1 MYNFNRE
8 LMNELSTH
16 TSHIIEMFQGT
27 DWVSDTSVRCKVGEG
42 VMGSRR
48 AVVTAG
54 VRSGSLTEGWS
65 TDAAGV
71 SVMEDVNR
79 GAAGAVSVTVHGANM
94 GKTGYTAEGREGGT
108 GCEVMYT
115 YMLYT
120 IGFTILIS

>member
-1 MYNFNRE
+1 
-8 LMNELSTH
+8 
-16 TSHIIEMFQGT
+16 
-27 DWVSDTSVRCKVGEG
+27 
-42 VMGSRR
+42 MGSRE

-65 TDAAGV
+65 TDAAGL
-71 SVMEDVNR
+71 SVMEDMNG
-79 GAAGAVSVTVHGANM
+79 GAAGAVSVTVHGTNM

-120 IGFTILIS
+120 MGLTIFNS

>member
-1 MYNFNRE
+1 MIK
-8 LMNELSTH
+8 LL
-16 TSHIIEMFQGT
+16 QGT
-27 DWVSDTSVRCKVGEG
+27 DWVSDTSVRCQVGEG
-42 VMGSRR
+42 VMGSRE

-71 SVMEDVNR
+71 SVIEDVNG

-108 GCEVMYT
+108 GCEVIYTCIMYMIDCT
-115 YMLYT
+115 VFNL
-120 IGFTILIS
+120 

>member
-1 MYNFNRE
+1 
-8 LMNELSTH
+8 
-16 TSHIIEMFQGT
+16 
-27 DWVSDTSVRCKVGEG
+27 
-42 VMGSRR
+42 MGSRR

-79 GAAGAVSVTVHGANM
+79 EAAGAVSVTVHGANM

-108 GCEVMYT
+108 GCEVIYT
-115 YMLYT
+115 CMLYMIDCT
-120 IGFTILIS
+120 IFNL